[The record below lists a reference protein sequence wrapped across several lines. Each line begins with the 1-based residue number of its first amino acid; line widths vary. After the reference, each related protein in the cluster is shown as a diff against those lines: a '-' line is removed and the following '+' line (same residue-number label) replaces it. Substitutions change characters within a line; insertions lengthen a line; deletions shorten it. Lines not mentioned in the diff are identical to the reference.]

1 LNTDQLK
8 ALRDLFVEN
17 EEQILEA
24 LAQDLGRCRM
34 ESVLSEISTTV
45 AEIDLALR
53 NLKTWAHPQRVSTPL
68 AQMKG
73 LSHSEIHKQPLGT
86 LASQRERNLESGAH
100 QRVCCVCRV
109 CCACRVCRVV
119 MMCS

>member
-86 LASQRERNLESGAH
+86 LASQRERKLGVRRSPT
-100 QRVCCVCRV
+100 CVSYVSCV
-109 CCACRVCRVV
+109 LCVLCVLCVSCV
-119 MMCS
+119 S